1 MTAIPSHDEMVALF
15 KQQLELC
22 KLTTVET
29 VAVLHE
35 GSCLA
40 EYADAFLD
48 AANMIGA
55 NAVDVHLRPE
65 LETSLEE
72 RFTNFGT
79 NPLNENPDA
88 LQNCKDADIVVDL
101 MVASFS
107 AAETEIKDADSR
119 ILLVCEEFDT
129 LNRLLPTPE
138 LKARTE
144 ASLARLQ
151 AARDFRFTNDAG
163 TDISYTFGPNYT
175 PLSEYGYTDEPG
187 RWDHWPGGLAA
198 HCPEDGTTEGRVV
211 MDEGDIIYPCM
222 EFVRQPIEF
231 VVEKGYVTEIKGRE
245 HADALRKFMDDYDDP
260 RAYAVSHIGWGT
272 NEKCDWVLKGIGMD
286 GRAYDGVV
294 LFSLGPNLEFGGTN
308 DTKCHMDLPMR
319 NCTAYLDGGKIID
332 NGVLLPDDLK
342 TPEH

>member
-1 MTAIPSHDEMVALF
+1 MTATGAHDEMVALF
-15 KQQLELC
+15 RQQLELC
-22 KLTTVET
+22 KVNAGET
-29 VAVLHE
+29 VAVLHD

-40 EYADAFLD
+40 DYAGAFLD
-48 AANMIGA
+48 AAGA
-55 NAVDVHLRPE
+55 LGAEAVDVHLRPE
-65 LETSLEE
+65 LENSLEE
-72 RFTNFGT
+72 RFANFGT
-79 NPLNENPDA
+79 NALDEHPDA
-88 LQNCKDADIVVDL
+88 LARCKDADMVVDL

-107 AAETEIKDADSR
+107 PEEAAIKGAGSR

-129 LNRLLPTPE
+129 LRRLLPTPE

-144 ASLARLQ
+144 ASLARLR
-151 AARDFRFTNDAG
+151 AAKRFRFTNAAG
-163 TDISYTFGPNYT
+163 TDVSYAFGPSYT

-198 HCPEDGTTEGRVV
+198 HCPEDGTTQGRVV
-211 MDEGDIIYPCM
+211 MAEGDIIYPCM

-231 VVEKGYVTEIKGRE
+231 VVEDGRVTAIEGGE
-245 HADALRKFMDDYDDP
+245 HADAVRRFMDDYDDP
-260 RAYAVSHIGWGT
+260 RAYDVSHIGWGT

-319 NCTAYLDGGKIID
+319 RCTAYLDDEMIIE
-332 NGVLLPDDLK
+332 NGVLLPDDLR
-342 TPEH
+342 TPA

>member
-1 MTAIPSHDEMVALF
+1 MTATPNHDEMVALF
-15 KQQLELC
+15 RQQLSLC
-22 KLTTVET
+22 KVNASET
-29 VAVLHE
+29 VAVLHD

-40 EYADAFLD
+40 DYANAFLD
-48 AANMIGA
+48 AAKAIGA
-55 NAVDVHLRPE
+55 NAVDVHLRPD
-65 LETSLEE
+65 LETSLED
-72 RFTNFGT
+72 RFADFGT

-88 LQNCKDADIVVDL
+88 LQTCKDADIVVDL
-101 MVASFS
+101 MVASF
-107 AAETEIKDADSR
+107 AAEEAAIKNAGSR

-129 LNRLLPTPE
+129 LRRLLPTPE

-144 ASLARLQ
+144 ASLARLR
-151 AARDFRFTNDAG
+151 AAKNFRFTNAAG
-163 TDISYTFGPNYT
+163 TDISYSFGAGYT
-175 PLSEYGYTDEPG
+175 PLSEYGYTDESG

-198 HCPEDGTTEGRVV
+198 HCPEDESTQGRVV
-211 MDEGDIIYPCM
+211 MAEGDIIYPCM

-231 VVEKGYVTEIKGRE
+231 VVEGGYVTEIKGGE
-245 HADALRKFMDDYDDP
+245 HADAVRKFMDDYDDP

-319 NCTAYLDGGKIID
+319 NCTAYLDGETIIE
-332 NGVLLPDDLK
+332 NGVLLPEDLR
-342 TPEH
+342 TPA